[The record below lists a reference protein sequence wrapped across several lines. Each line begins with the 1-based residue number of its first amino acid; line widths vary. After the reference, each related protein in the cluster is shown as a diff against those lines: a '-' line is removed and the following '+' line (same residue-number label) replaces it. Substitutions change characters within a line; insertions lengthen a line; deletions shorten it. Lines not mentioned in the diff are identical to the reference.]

1 MDKNVSNWIKMA
13 QTWINWI
20 YHYLC
25 RLPLEDEE
33 ATANSLEPGLERL
46 LWLKKPESVIAELV
60 LGRLVG
66 LWLLLLLVLLEL
78 VKEWVPKSQPS
89 FCQILHIF
97 PILNKITQFFS
108 YCNRKI
114 GSEKNAMRSNLYYY
128 SSLPLWIMSKLKTKK
143 CVKFLSFGKIP
154 IDHLWGSANEN
165 IVLDS

>member
-1 MDKNVSNWIKMA
+1 MDKNGSYWIKTNQNGSNWIKMD

-78 VKEWVPKSQPS
+78 VKVWVAKSQPS

-108 YCNRKI
+108 YCNKKLDLKKMLWDPI
-114 GSEKNAMRSNLYYY
+114 CITIHHCLYE
-128 SSLPLWIMSKLKTKK
+128 SCP
-143 CVKFLSFGKIP
+143 
-154 IDHLWGSANEN
+154 N
-165 IVLDS
+165 

>member
-1 MDKNVSNWIKMA
+1 MDQNESKWNKTNQNGSNWIKMD

-78 VKEWVPKSQPS
+78 VKEWVPKSPTS

-97 PILNKITQFFS
+97 PILNKITQLFDLFQLTCFS
-108 YCNRKI
+108 
-114 GSEKNAMRSNLYYY
+114 KNLHIKVPCITKCFYH
-128 SSLPLWIMSKLKTKK
+128 IM
-143 CVKFLSFGKIP
+143 
-154 IDHLWGSANEN
+154 
-165 IVLDS
+165 

>member
-1 MDKNVSNWIKMA
+1 MD

-66 LWLLLLLVLLEL
+66 L
-78 VKEWVPKSQPS
+78 
-89 FCQILHIF
+89 
-97 PILNKITQFFS
+97 
-108 YCNRKI
+108 
-114 GSEKNAMRSNLYYY
+114 
-128 SSLPLWIMSKLKTKK
+128 
-143 CVKFLSFGKIP
+143 
-154 IDHLWGSANEN
+154 
-165 IVLDS
+165 